1 MSIVLS
7 DVSKRFGDSLV
18 VSRVSLEVR
27 DGELFVL
34 LGSSGSGKST
44 LLRMVAGLLLPDSG
58 RIELHG
64 RDVTYLPPQQ
74 RGTGLVFQNYSVFRH
89 MTVAQNIEF
98 GLRIRRTPALRRKS
112 RREELL
118 DLVGLSGMG
127 SRFPDQLSGGQQQRV
142 ALARALAYEPAV
154 LLLDEPFGALDVQI
168 RSQMR
173 EALKDIQRRLG
184 VTAILVTHDQEEAFE
199 LADRI
204 GVIDHGHLL
213 EVGAPDDLYFHPK
226 SEFVAG
232 FLGGGNVLA
241 GRAEGRFIRLG
252 TVALPIPEASTEQ
265 EEGAPVRIVF
275 RPEFVVVKAGAPA
288 PQDGIHPLGRG
299 RVVRQTFAGALE
311 RLRLE
316 VQGLQGARPVTPPL
330 EYGQRGTPIEATR
343 PASASEGEPLK
354 AEDDVW
360 VGIRS
365 FHVLAPSGLKVLI
378 HVDGSPV
385 GDEGAMLGLLLAQ
398 AAGGPTTLLAV
409 AEESQQV
416 EEWQRRLEEIL
427 KRVGAAR
434 SPWLQSRVRIGQ
446 TVPEV
451 LAEAQEGFYEIVVVG
466 GPARRDRRNAL
477 REELSGRLLAQAQA
491 AVLRVKKARPQLK
504 KLLVCTAGGEPGKR
518 DVLMGGRLARRAG
531 AAVTLFH
538 VDGEPVS
545 PEEDARVQ
553 RHLEQ
558 GVDILSALGVRA
570 EIRSARGPVIEKILD
585 ESAAG
590 DYDLIVLGAP
600 PGAGAGRYGE
610 IDHMAPVL
618 READRPILIVP

>member
-1 MSIVLS
+1 
-7 DVSKRFGDSLV
+7 
-18 VSRVSLEVR
+18 
-27 DGELFVL
+27 
-34 LGSSGSGKST
+34 
-44 LLRMVAGLLLPDSG
+44 
-58 RIELHG
+58 
-64 RDVTYLPPQQ
+64 
-74 RGTGLVFQNYSVFRH
+74 

-98 GLRIRRTPALRRKS
+98 GLRIRRTPSLRRKA

-127 SRFPDQLSGGQQQRV
+127 SRYPDQLSGGQQQRV

-184 VTAILVTHDQEEAFE
+184 VTTVLVTHDQDEAFE

-213 EVGAPDDLYFHPK
+213 EVGTPDDLYFHPM

-241 GRAEGRFIRLG
+241 GRAEGRSIRLG
-252 TVALPIPEASTEQ
+252 SVALPLPEFAIEQ

-275 RPEFVVVKAGAPA
+275 RPEFVMVTSGAKEPQAGV
-288 PQDGIHPLGRG
+288 HSLGRG
-299 RVVRQTFAGALE
+299 RVVRQTFAGPLE
-311 RLRLE
+311 RIRLE

-343 PASASEGEPLK
+343 PASASDQEPLK
-354 AEDDVW
+354 AEDEVW

-378 HVDGSPV
+378 HVDGS
-385 GDEGAMLGLLLAQ
+385 GAADEGAMLGLLLGR

-409 AEESQQV
+409 AEESQQA
-416 EEWQRRLEEIL
+416 EEWQRRVEDIL
-427 KRVGAAR
+427 KRGGAAR
-434 SPWLQSRVRIGQ
+434 SPWLQSRIRIGQ
-446 TVPEV
+446 TVAEV

-466 GPARRDRRNAL
+466 GPARRDRRSGL
-477 REELSGRLLAQAQA
+477 REELSNRLLAQGGA
-491 AVLRVKKARPQLK
+491 AVLRVKTARPQLK

-518 DVLMGGRLARRAG
+518 DVLMGGRVARRAG

-538 VDGEPVS
+538 VEGPVS
-545 PEEDARVQ
+545 PEEGARVQ

-558 GVDILSALGVRA
+558 GREILSGLGVHA
-570 EIRSARGPVIEKILD
+570 EIRSAQGPVIEKILD

-590 DYDLIVLGAP
+590 DYDLIVLGAS
-600 PGAGAGRYGE
+600 PGVGIARYGE
-610 IDHMAPVL
+610 IDHLGPVL
-618 READRPILIVP
+618 READRPVLIVP